1 MTALLGLATR
11 LGLARLLL
19 ITGTRTEQ
27 ADLPAFADAC
37 FAGGVDL
44 MQLRDPS
51 ADHDQLLTA
60 LTAMRKV
67 ALHYQGLVAVYGSA
81 PLAQEFGG
89 GRAAPAPSAGSRPR
103 RPGVTLHEWALVG
116 RSCHSR
122 GQVDAALA
130 DPNVNYL
137 NVGPVFGG
145 LTQDGGLDLVRHAA
159 EVAPPRRRGLEA
171 VVRCRRDHRRH
182 ARPVCSPR
190 GPAGSRCRGRSPPPA
205 TRRPQRFRSRIACVT
220 PGTRTPAMANLTLQ
234 VFRHHE

>member
-27 ADLPAFADAC
+27 ADLAAFADAC

-81 PLAQEFGG
+81 PLAQEFGADVLHLPERG
-89 GRAAPAPSAGSRPR
+89 IPAAEARGY
-103 RPGVTLHEWALVG
+103 LHEWALVG

-159 EVAPPRRRGLEA
+159 EVAPPGDAASKPWFAVGGITAGTLDQVLAAGARRISVSRAITSASDPEA
-171 VVRCRRDHRRH
+171 AAISLKDRLRH
-182 ARPVCSPR
+182 AWNED
-190 GPAGSRCRGRSPPPA
+190 
-205 TRRPQRFRSRIACVT
+205 
-220 PGTRTPAMANLTLQ
+220 PAMANLTLQ

>member
-27 ADLPAFADAC
+27 ADLAAFADAC

-81 PLAQEFGG
+81 PLAQEFGADVLHLPERG
-89 GRAAPAPSAGSRPR
+89 IPAAEARGY
-103 RPGVTLHEWALVG
+103 LHEWALVG

-122 GQVDAALA
+122 GQVDAALV

-159 EVAPPRRRGLEA
+159 EVAPPGDAASKPWFAVGGITAGTLDQVLAAGARRISVSRAITSASDPEA
-171 VVRCRRDHRRH
+171 AAISLKDRLRH
-182 ARPVCSPR
+182 AWNED
-190 GPAGSRCRGRSPPPA
+190 
-205 TRRPQRFRSRIACVT
+205 
-220 PGTRTPAMANLTLQ
+220 PAMANLTLQ

>member
-27 ADLPAFADAC
+27 ADLAAFADAC

-81 PLAQEFGG
+81 PLAQEFGADVLHLPERG
-89 GRAAPAPSAGSRPR
+89 IPAAEARGY
-103 RPGVTLHEWALVG
+103 LHEWALVG

-159 EVAPPRRRGLEA
+159 EVAPPGDVASKPWFAVGGITAGTLDQVLAAGARRISVSRAITSASDPEA
-171 VVRCRRDHRRH
+171 AAISLKDRLRH
-182 ARPVCSPR
+182 AWNED
-190 GPAGSRCRGRSPPPA
+190 
-205 TRRPQRFRSRIACVT
+205 
-220 PGTRTPAMANLTLQ
+220 PAMANLTLQ

>member
-19 ITGTRTEQ
+19 ITGTRMEQ
-27 ADLPAFADAC
+27 ADLAAFADAC

-81 PLAQEFGG
+81 PLAQEFGADVLHLPERG
-89 GRAAPAPSAGSRPR
+89 IPAAEARGY
-103 RPGVTLHEWALVG
+103 LHEWALVG

-159 EVAPPRRRGLEA
+159 EVAPPGDAASKPWFAVGGITAGTLDQVLAAGARRISVSRAITSASDPEA
-171 VVRCRRDHRRH
+171 AAISLKDRLRH
-182 ARPVCSPR
+182 AWNED
-190 GPAGSRCRGRSPPPA
+190 
-205 TRRPQRFRSRIACVT
+205 
-220 PGTRTPAMANLTLQ
+220 PAMANLTLQ

>member
-27 ADLPAFADAC
+27 ADLAAFADAC

-81 PLAQEFGG
+81 PLAQEFGADVLHLPERG
-89 GRAAPAPSAGSRPR
+89 IPAAEARGY
-103 RPGVTLHEWALVG
+103 LHEWALVG

-159 EVAPPRRRGLEA
+159 EVAPPGDVASKPWFAVGGITAGTLDQVLAAGARRISVSRAITSASDPEA
-171 VVRCRRDHRRH
+171 AAISLKDRLRH
-182 ARPVCSPR
+182 AWNDD
-190 GPAGSRCRGRSPPPA
+190 
-205 TRRPQRFRSRIACVT
+205 
-220 PGTRTPAMANLTLQ
+220 PAMANLTLQ

>member
-19 ITGTRTEQ
+19 ITGARTEQ
-27 ADLPAFADAC
+27 ADLAAFADAC

-51 ADHDQLLTA
+51 ADHDQLMTA

-81 PLAQEFGG
+81 PLAQEFGADVLHLPERG
-89 GRAAPAPSAGSRPR
+89 IPAAEARGY
-103 RPGVTLHEWALVG
+103 LHEWALVG

-159 EVAPPRRRGLEA
+159 EVAPPGDAASKPWFAVGGITAGTLDQVLAAGARRISVSRAITSASDPEA
-171 VVRCRRDHRRH
+171 AAISLKDRLRH
-182 ARPVCSPR
+182 AWNED
-190 GPAGSRCRGRSPPPA
+190 
-205 TRRPQRFRSRIACVT
+205 
-220 PGTRTPAMANLTLQ
+220 PAMANLTLQ

>member
-81 PLAQEFGG
+81 PLAQEFGADVLHLPERG
-89 GRAAPAPSAGSRPR
+89 IPAAEARGY
-103 RPGVTLHEWALVG
+103 LHEWALVG

-159 EVAPPRRRGLEA
+159 EVAPPGDAASKPWFAVGGITAGTLDQVLAAGARRISVSRAITSASDPEA
-171 VVRCRRDHRRH
+171 AAISLKDRLRH
-182 ARPVCSPR
+182 AWNED
-190 GPAGSRCRGRSPPPA
+190 
-205 TRRPQRFRSRIACVT
+205 
-220 PGTRTPAMANLTLQ
+220 PAMANLTLQ

>member
-27 ADLPAFADAC
+27 ADLAAFADAC

-67 ALHYQGLVAVYGSA
+67 ALHYQGLVAVYGSG
-81 PLAQEFGG
+81 PLAQEFGADVLHLPERG
-89 GRAAPAPSAGSRPR
+89 IPAAEARGY
-103 RPGVTLHEWALVG
+103 LHEWALVG

-159 EVAPPRRRGLEA
+159 EVAPPGDVASKPWFAVGGITAGTLDQVLAAGARRISVSRAITSASDPEA
-171 VVRCRRDHRRH
+171 AAISLKDRLRH
-182 ARPVCSPR
+182 AWNED
-190 GPAGSRCRGRSPPPA
+190 
-205 TRRPQRFRSRIACVT
+205 
-220 PGTRTPAMANLTLQ
+220 PAMANLTLQ